1 MKGSSKGSVDLQEQ
15 VNSYFKRC
23 SPAVYRLARR
33 ITQNEADAEEVR
45 QEAFLKLQ
53 EHLPRLDCTG
63 NLAGWIFRTATTLSL
78 KARERRLRLV
88 PDLEDS
94 LDCGVPPDSQD
105 DLEADLTRVSRALE
119 KLPEPPRRILLERFR
134 DGRTPAEI
142 ARRLGLAAGNV
153 RVQLFRALEVL
164 REALRS
170 MP

>member
-1 MKGSSKGSVDLQEQ
+1 MKSPSRESTGLQEQ
-15 VNSYFKRC
+15 IHAYFKRF
-23 SPAVYRLARR
+23 SPAVFRLAHR
-33 ITQNEADAEEVR
+33 ITRNEADAEEVR

-88 PDLEDS
+88 THLEDS
-94 LDCGVPPDSQD
+94 VECGLPRDSKE

-119 KLPEPPRRILLERFR
+119 RLPESPRRILLERFR

-153 RVQLFRALEVL
+153 RVQLFRALEIL
-164 REALRS
+164 REALR
-170 MP
+170 